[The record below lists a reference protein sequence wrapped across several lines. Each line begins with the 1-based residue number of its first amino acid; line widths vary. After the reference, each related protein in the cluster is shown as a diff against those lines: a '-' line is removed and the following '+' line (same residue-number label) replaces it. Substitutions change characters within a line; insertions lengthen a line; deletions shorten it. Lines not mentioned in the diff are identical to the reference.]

1 MPYYPHE
8 LVEEVRKVDLLTYL
22 ENYEPDELVKVS
34 GDTYATK
41 THDSI
46 RISNGMWNWF
56 SRGIGGKSALD
67 YLIKVKGYEF
77 TQAVEAIVGKT
88 PVLPTPRARP
98 AKKEIKELLLPKANR
113 YPNKAI
119 DYLTKERGIDFE
131 LVDYCIKND
140 LYVIINQHWDGGW
153 IEHDG
158 LTAATDV
165 DATKAKL
172 TKIWTQIA
180 NSLLP
185 SG

>member
-8 LVEEVRKVDLLTYL
+8 LVEEVRKVELLTYL

-77 TQAVEAIVGKT
+77 T
-88 PVLPTPRARP
+88 
-98 AKKEIKELLLPKANR
+98 
-113 YPNKAI
+113 
-119 DYLTKERGIDFE
+119 
-131 LVDYCIKND
+131 
-140 LYVIINQHWDGGW
+140 
-153 IEHDG
+153 
-158 LTAATDV
+158 
-165 DATKAKL
+165 
-172 TKIWTQIA
+172 
-180 NSLLP
+180 
-185 SG
+185 